1 MPDISRQRKSGALIF
16 TPTPQEQMLVD
27 TQKDLDIKS
36 SKLDDKLK
44 EADALIEKLKKASED
59 VT

>member
-1 MPDISRQRKSGALIF
+1 MPDITRQRRSGALIF

-27 TQKDLDIKS
+27 TQKNLDIKS

-59 VT
+59 MT